1 MKRLCLLAVL
11 ILAAR
16 LLPAQPP
23 EPAGHAPQPPTQPI
37 QPGATG
43 VVTGHVYLS
52 DSHLPARMAYV
63 TLLPVGGEDAVGAKP
78 VVSRAEAQAGL
89 DGSFVL
95 RNVLPGPYYVV
106 AVKPGYATPVPLSY
120 LDSDDFANA
129 PKDLKSVLA
138 ATFTPV
144 LVSPNRTSTAEVILT
159 RGAVI
164 SGTVRFDDGEPA
176 TEANVSILRKDKS
189 GKWSQFET
197 VQGLFGAGTQTDD
210 QGNFR
215 LTGLPPGEYLL
226 RTTLAL
232 GGAHVSAPG
241 MDATNEP
248 DYRWD
253 IYLGDG
259 IRPRDART
267 ITLKEGEESQ
277 GNTIEIPLARL
288 HSISGTILSLET
300 GAPIP
305 HAEIELHTSDDDST
319 CTTTS
324 INSATGQ
331 FHLPYVVE
339 GEYTLKVTNASDA
352 VPGNGKSREAKPGRT
367 YADASQLLIVKGE
380 TNGITITVKPQPGAA
395 AITTTQQ
402 QTSFHP

>member
-1 MKRLCLLAVL
+1 MKLLCLAPL
-11 ILAAR
+11 ILATNI
-16 LLPAQPP
+16 LPAQPP
-23 EPAGHAPQPPTQPI
+23 EPAGQAPQPPTQPM
-37 QPGATG
+37 QPRATG
-43 VVTGHVYLS
+43 SITGHVYLG

-63 TLLPVGGEDAVGAKP
+63 TLLPAGGEEASGAKP
-78 VVSRAEAQAGL
+78 VVSKAEAQAGL

-95 RNVLPGPYYVV
+95 PNVLPGAYYVV

-120 LDSDDFANA
+120 LDSDDSDNA
-129 PKDLKSVLA
+129 AQDVKEALA
-138 ATFTPV
+138 AVFTPV
-144 LVSPNRTSTAEVILT
+144 LVSANRISTAEVVLT

-176 TEANVSILRKDKS
+176 SEANVSMLRKEKS
-189 GKWSQFET
+189 GKWGKFAT
-197 VQGLFGAGTQTDD
+197 VQGIFGAGTQTDD

-215 LTGLPPGEYLL
+215 LTGLPAGEYLL

-232 GGAHVSAPG
+232 GGAHVSSPG
-241 MDATNEP
+241 MDSTNEP

-253 IYLGDG
+253 IYYGDG
-259 IRPRDART
+259 IRPRDAKT
-267 ITLKEGEESQ
+267 IPLKEGEESR

-305 HAEIELHTSDDDST
+305 HADIELHNADDDST
-319 CTTTS
+319 CTATS

-339 GEYTLKVTNASDA
+339 GEYTLRVTNASDA
-352 VPGNGKSREAKPGRT
+352 APGSGKSRDAKPGRP
-367 YADASQLLIVKGE
+367 YADASQALLVKGE
-380 TNGITITVKPQPGAA
+380 TNGITISIKPQPAA
-395 AITTTQQ
+395 AATAAIQ
-402 QTSFHP
+402 